1 MQITTKDNHNYVIAD
16 EGNYVGL
23 KDRSVFGEA
32 LSLGINVT
40 IDDVIEEPIDDFPKP
55 EEMPEF
61 ETETAQIDAI

>member
-1 MQITTKDNHNYVIAD
+1 MQITIKDNHTFVIAD

-40 IDDVIEEPIDDFPKP
+40 VDDVIEEPIGNWQSVLS
-55 EEMPEF
+55 EEPLDNLIIE
-61 ETETAQIDAI
+61 

>member
-32 LSLGINVT
+32 LSLGINVSV
-40 IDDVIEEPIDDFPKP
+40 DDVIEEPIENWPVAN
-55 EEMPEF
+55 EEP
-61 ETETAQIDAI
+61 IDNLINE